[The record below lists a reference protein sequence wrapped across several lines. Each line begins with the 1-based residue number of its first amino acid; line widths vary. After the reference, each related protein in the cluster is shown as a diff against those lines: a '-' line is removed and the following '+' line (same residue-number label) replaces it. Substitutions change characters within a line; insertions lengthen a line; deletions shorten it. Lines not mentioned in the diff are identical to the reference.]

1 MLRPSPEHSP
11 ESSVSEETR
20 SPDEPEKPSG
30 SDPQSSP
37 EVNAPGEAASAPSEE
52 VKADPAP
59 ASAADP
65 EAAIAVS
72 ADAPAEAPAA
82 SPEGEPTAAT
92 PESVAVTGAGES
104 AAAEA
109 PVAEPAAGPV
119 APSEGPAAAPA
130 AAQGETPTI
139 AVPEPATEAD
149 GAEPATET
157 DPAAAASG
165 EGPVEPSITTP
176 EEAEAF
182 VRSVRAAVPTT
193 LPEVLEKGQL
203 VRGVVKDIEDEDVVL
218 DVSEGRFE
226 ARLPKLDFVDAS
238 GKVSLAQGDR
248 IDLVLEEVA
257 EPPVFKRHS
266 SPIGEA
272 IGKIAQ
278 AFASHEPIEGAIT
291 SSIKGGFEVKLEG
304 LRAFLPGS
312 QATLRR
318 SDDKSKLV
326 GQTLPLM
333 VTKFDP
339 SGRSIVV
346 SRRKILE
353 KQRKQE
359 ARQTRENLKKGA
371 KFSGRVV
378 ALQAYGAFI
387 DIGGIQGLLHLTEIS
402 WSRLRKPDDA
412 LKVGQRVDVQVLEHD
427 ESGKK
432 VSLSMRALMEDPW
445 KAAFPDLKPNQVVQ
459 AKILRIV
466 KSGAIVELAPGV
478 EARLAPSELAP
489 DGNITPEGKKALVG
503 KELPVQVVDFDAQ
516 RHRAALL
523 VAPEGSEIGSIIE
536 PPEVKAGAK
545 IKGIVE
551 RAAPFG
557 LFVRLAPG
565 KLGLLHATESN
576 TPPGTEL
583 GKEFPPGTPL
593 QVEILEVNEEEDRI
607 RLTRRTVFDRMKDR
621 ERQAA
626 RAGRGGPRRDGG
638 GGGRGDRR
646 GPRSSGPLVN
656 PAQAPKGG
664 GFASFGDILKSA
676 IGKTAEAAPPA
687 DEPAAPPAES
697 PSAQPEPSVQ
707 DSTAGAEPST
717 KAPTE
722 APTPEASASAEASAE
737 AATAGGESPETPAA
751 APPEPPTE
759 PPASA

>member
-1 MLRPSPEHSP
+1 
-11 ESSVSEETR
+11 VSEEKR

-37 EVNAPGEAASAPSEE
+37 EVPAAGETPPPASSGQQAEPAPGSPGEPEAAATASEATAPE
-52 VKADPAP
+52 APAP
-59 ASAADP
+59 ADAAPTAAAAETPAATDAEPEPETPADTEPEP
-65 EAAIAVS
+65 EALAATEPEPE
-72 ADAPAEAPAA
+72 APADTEPEPEAPAPADTEPEALAATVAEPEFETPAAPAVEAPAA
-82 SPEGEPTAAT
+82 GT
-92 PESVAVTGAGES
+92 
-104 AAAEA
+104 
-109 PVAEPAAGPV
+109 PVAEVPV
-119 APSEGPAAAPA
+119 AETPSADATTAETAPA
-130 AAQGETPTI
+130 ESGGETAAET
-139 AVPEPATEAD
+139 PA
-149 GAEPATET
+149 
-157 DPAAAASG
+157 
-165 EGPVEPSITTP
+165 EPSITTP

-182 VRSVRAAVPTT
+182 VRSVRAAVPAT
-193 LPEVLEKGQL
+193 LPETLEKGQH
-203 VRGVVKDIEDEDVVL
+203 VRAMVKALEEEDVVL

-238 GKVSLAQGDR
+238 GKLSIAQGDSV
-248 IDLVLEEVA
+248 DLVLEEVTD
-257 EPPVFKRHS
+257 PPVFKRHS

-359 ARQTRENLKKGA
+359 AKQTRDQLNKGA
-371 KFSGRVV
+371 KFTGRVV
-378 ALQAYGAFI
+378 ALQAYGAFV

-402 WSRLRKPDDA
+402 WSRLRKPEDA

-427 ESGKK
+427 ASGKK
-432 VSLSMRALMEDPW
+432 ISLSMRALLEDPW
-445 KAAFPDLKPNQVVQ
+445 KAAADGIKPNQVCPG
-459 AKILRIV
+459 KILRVV
-466 KSGAIVELAPGV
+466 KSGAIVEIAPGV
-478 EARLAPSELAP
+478 EARLAPTELAP
-489 DGNITPEGKKALVG
+489 EGQVTPEQKKSFVG
-503 KELPVQVVDFDAQ
+503 QDVLVQVVDFDVK

-523 VAPEGSEIGSIIE
+523 IAPEGAEPGSIVE

-551 RAAPFG
+551 RSAPFG
-557 LFVRLAPG
+557 VFVRLAPG

-576 TPPGTEL
+576 TPPGTDL
-583 GKEFPPGTPL
+583 GKEFPPGSPL
-593 QVEILEVNEEEDRI
+593 AVEVLEVNEEEGRI

-621 ERQAA
+621 ERQNA
-626 RAGRGGPRRDGG
+626 RKGRGGPRRDGP

-646 GPRSSGPLVN
+646 GGRSSGPLVN

-676 IGKTAEAAPPA
+676 IAK
-687 DEPAAPPAES
+687 PAAEEGAGRGRS
-697 PSAQPEPSVQ
+697 RGAGRGRSRGAGRGRSRGAGRGRSRGAGRGRFRGAGREPSG
-707 DSTAGAEPST
+707 DCGRDRLR
-717 KAPTE
+717 
-722 APTPEASASAEASAE
+722 
-737 AATAGGESPETPAA
+737 
-751 APPEPPTE
+751 
-759 PPASA
+759 